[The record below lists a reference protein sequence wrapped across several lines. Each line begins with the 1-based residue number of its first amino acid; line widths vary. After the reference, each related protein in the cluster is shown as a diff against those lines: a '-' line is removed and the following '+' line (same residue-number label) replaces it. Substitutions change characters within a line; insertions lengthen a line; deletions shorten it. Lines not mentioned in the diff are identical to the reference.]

1 MEYLHLK
8 MLHMTLAAVSLLF
21 FVTRAAWALQ
31 GSALL
36 QRRWVRISPH
46 VIDTALLLAGVALMM
61 TLRISPHDTP
71 WLTAKLIGLVVYI
84 GLGAVAIRRRNGW
97 AMLAAVLVFLYIA
110 GAAMRH
116 SPLSWFAG

>member
-21 FVTRAAWALQ
+21 FVVRAAWSVQGNALM
-31 GSALL
+31 

-71 WLTAKLIGLVVYI
+71 WLAVKLIGVVVYI
-84 GLGAVAIRRRNGW
+84 GLGAVAIRRRNVW